1 LTRPWPHRARPWHDG
16 GVSKSRNLPLLLPG
30 EPAEFL
36 VYDELER
43 CPYLPEQR
51 ARLPF
56 RLPVRALSGE
66 ELDKRL
72 EAGDRR
78 NGPLLYKPSCP
89 SCRAC
94 EPIRIDAYR
103 FGLRERHRRTLRR
116 GDRELA
122 IEIGP
127 TVATEDRVALYNLHL
142 ETRGLS
148 QTGPRMDLEGYRHF
162 LVESCCN
169 SFEIR
174 YYHEGRLAG
183 VAVTDRGAR
192 SLSAVYCYYDTT
204 LSHLGIGTYSILK
217 QLELCRHYGLRHLYL
232 GLYVEGCE
240 AMGYKARFYPHE
252 RLVDGKWRVF
262 DKPPQTAES

>member
-1 LTRPWPHRARPWHDG
+1 
-16 GVSKSRNLPLLLPG
+16 VSKSRNLPLLLPG
-30 EPAEFL
+30 DPAEFL
-36 VYDELER
+36 VYDEVER

-56 RLPVRALSGE
+56 RLPVRALGGE
-66 ELDKRL
+66 ELDARL

-94 EPIRIDAYR
+94 EPIRLDAFR
-103 FGLRERHRRTLRR
+103 FPLRASHRRTLRR
-116 GDRELA
+116 GDRELTV
-122 IEIGP
+122 ELGP
-127 TVATEDRVALYNLHL
+127 TVATEDRVELYNAHL
-142 ETRGLS
+142 EARGLS

-174 YYHEGRLAG
+174 YFHRGRLAG
-183 VAVTDRGAR
+183 VAVTDRGAA
-192 SLSAVYCYYDTT
+192 SLSAVYCYYDPS
-204 LSHLGIGTYSILK
+204 LARLGVGTYSVLK
-217 QLELCRHYGLRHLYL
+217 QLELCRRHGLRHLYL

-240 AMGYKARFYPHE
+240 AMAYKARYLPHE
-252 RLVDGKWRVF
+252 RLVEGEWRVF
-262 DKPPQTAES
+262 DEPLPQIDS